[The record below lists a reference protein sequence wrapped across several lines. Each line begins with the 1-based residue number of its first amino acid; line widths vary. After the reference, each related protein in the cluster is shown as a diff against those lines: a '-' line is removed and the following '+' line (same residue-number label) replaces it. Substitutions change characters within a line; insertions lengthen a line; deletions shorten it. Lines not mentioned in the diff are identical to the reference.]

1 MALSGNAPSQERWTS
16 ADAVY
21 HELHEQ
27 ISTLALMPG
36 DKISE
41 AEIAAKF
48 GISRQPVRD
57 AFSRLGNMGLVQ
69 IRPQK
74 ATQVKKFSLAD
85 IRKARFVRLSVE
97 LEVLNRAAKN
107 WDNSLLEVVNANLAR
122 QRSAS
127 DAGDAS
133 KFHSLDYDFHQIFCE
148 AAGASFAMDII
159 AQNKAIVDR
168 LCVLSL
174 NEQEQRIGDLIEDHE
189 TIYSAVR
196 SKDYSTLQ
204 SATRAH
210 LSRLDNVIDAIYEKH
225 AKYFED

>member
-1 MALSGNAPSQERWTS
+1 MAIGASTQSQERWTS

-21 HELHEQ
+21 HELYEQ

-57 AFSRLGNMGLVQ
+57 AFSRLGNLGLVQ

-74 ATQVKKFSLAD
+74 ATQVKKFSLTD

-97 LEVLNRAAKN
+97 LEVLRRAAEG
-107 WDNSLLEVVNANLAR
+107 WDGSLLEVVNANLAR

-127 DAGDAS
+127 EAGDGA
-133 KFHSLDYDFHQIFCE
+133 KFHSLDYDFHKIFCE
-148 AAGASFAMDII
+148 AAGAAFAMDII
-159 AQNKAIVDR
+159 SQNKAIVDR

-174 NEQEQRIGDLIEDHE
+174 NQQEQRMGDLIEDHE
-189 TIYSAVR
+189 KIYSAVR
-196 SKDYSTLQ
+196 SKDYQGLQQ
-204 SATRAH
+204 SARAH
-210 LSRLDNVIDAIYEKH
+210 LSRLDAVIDAIYEKH